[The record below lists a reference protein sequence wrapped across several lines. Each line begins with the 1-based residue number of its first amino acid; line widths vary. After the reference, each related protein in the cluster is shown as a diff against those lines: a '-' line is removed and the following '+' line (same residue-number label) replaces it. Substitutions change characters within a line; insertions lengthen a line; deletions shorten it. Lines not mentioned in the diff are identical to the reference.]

1 MFKIFHKL
9 NCKNSF
15 AIYLM
20 ECTLCKIQY
29 VGKAETHFNIR
40 RNNIRKDDN
49 GNNPKPIPASIHFKQ
64 PGHDFNKDFNKHV
77 KSYFI
82 EQINN
87 TINTD
92 IDAIKTKLRR
102 REDFLILK
110 RDTLTLE
117 GLNEK
122 LDNV

>member
-1 MFKIFHKL
+1 MIMVTTQNL
-9 NCKNSF
+9 S
-15 AIYLM
+15 L
-20 ECTLCKIQY
+20 
-29 VGKAETHFNIR
+29 
-40 RNNIRKDDN
+40 
-49 GNNPKPIPASIHFKQ
+49 HFKQ
-64 PGHDFNKDFNKHV
+64 PGHDFNKHV
-77 KSYFI
+77 KSYFM

-92 IDAIKTKLRR
+92 IDTIKTKLRR